1 MVVMTTRQVADVLRP
16 ELAAHPYR
24 KRGCPKQLVQIDASQ
39 PKRPI
44 WGNPK
49 TRAADPEVL
58 NWADFWSELEQC
70 GRDEWPQ
77 LIRLPRL
84 VVDRLQASVDRT
96 PGLYPRGI
104 VAELLL
110 AATDLSERP
119 DSDPD
124 LVTLEPDGDGNYTIA
139 RDLSDDPT
147 GSGPND
153 DTTGEPDDHRQ
164 VVFLRART
172 LLK

>member
-1 MVVMTTRQVADVLRP
+1 
-16 ELAAHPYR
+16 
-24 KRGCPKQLVQIDASQ
+24 
-39 PKRPI
+39 
-44 WGNPK
+44 
-49 TRAADPEVL
+49 VL

-139 RDLSDDPT
+139 RDLSDDP
-147 GSGPND
+147 
-153 DTTGEPDDHRQ
+153 HRIGTK
-164 VVFLRART
+164 R
-172 LLK
+172 